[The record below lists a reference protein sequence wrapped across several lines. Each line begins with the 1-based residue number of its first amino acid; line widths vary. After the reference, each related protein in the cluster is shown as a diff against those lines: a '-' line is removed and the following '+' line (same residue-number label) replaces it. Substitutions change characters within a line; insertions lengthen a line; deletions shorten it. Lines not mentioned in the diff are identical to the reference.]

1 MPTTPTNVAPTQAA
15 NSSAPAN
22 GEAQQANSP
31 LEATGQLAGQSTA
44 QTKSKPA
51 GQASDVAAKPTAGD
65 VALGDKAKPAAE
77 VAAEA
82 KSAAPTT
89 ALEAIKAIDLLALP
103 RIKEKRMMESSP
115 TYVYY
120 SAEGTLASADAFY
133 QAELGS
139 KGWKELPAF
148 SPATE
153 SYADRSFEK
162 NGFVIRVSLSV
173 GSTQGELGVMLANLG
188 NVDVRKLPKMA
199 DADTGNIPSS
209 QVNATHKTE
218 KSIPE
223 VADTLGGQLLSQGWQ
238 PYADFHET
246 PMDVPHYRS
255 LRFRKEA
262 VRINLGIVRN
272 PQNPADKTTV
282 FYHAEFVTPFDI
294 PTSDSKQPLK
304 LDMSFNRAAF
314 ETSTSRAD
322 LVALLKKD
330 AERFGWKLDKVEEF
344 ASGDIHGLPIETASQ
359 TYLVARLVESG
370 GKYSAWIEK
379 SAKPTEVTQ
388 GETESVVVN
397 EPKSTTETTQP
408 ASEPKTSQAFKDME
422 AEVDATIQA
431 ELSKA
436 LGSLKGTSPKGN
448 MNIAEL
454 KGMADQ
460 ITKSLG
466 NLDDQSTEDPSDDA
480 DESNKP
486 KKNPFDVA
494 EDKVELTAADKAI
507 ATTVCKIKYGT
518 KSIELRNAACYVI
531 TEYDRPTKCI
541 VLSEG
546 TLNVDRLTRSLLKEG
561 EPVHVMNVSEG
572 FKGMMDIRVSES
584 STMVNVSFDGASI
597 ATNSNIQ
604 SDVKYRD
611 GKLVG
616 RVKTTEPIEVGGQLM
631 EFTVEINQPV
641 IKPDW
646 STRNSTEAQKLYA
659 DSTKDVLV
667 PENCNSYSYEG
678 SKYNMKIDA
687 SIEAPLQLVEAFYNE
702 QLGKQGWK
710 HISASGAKPAR
721 YGQKDQE
728 MELGLEADGKSTKI
742 AISLR
747 NSAAAKADAMIPPT
761 GKAMLLLGN
770 MSEADIQMTIGGKTH
785 SVKPSMGS
793 DPKDATRVIVEPG
806 KVKIEVKS
814 TGSAK
819 TTTMNADVVAGS
831 TWGVIFATDFQD
843 VLRMY

>member
-15 NSSAPAN
+15 NSSAPSSA
-22 GEAQQANSP
+22 ETT
-31 LEATGQLAGQSTA
+31 EQLASQSTA
-44 QTKSKPA
+44 TSKPA

-65 VALGDKAKPAAE
+65 NALASNAKPAAE
-77 VAAEA
+77 VAAEV

-162 NGFVIRVSLSV
+162 NGFVVRVSLSV
-173 GSTQGELGVMLANLG
+173 GSSQGELGVMLANLG
-188 NVDVRKLPKMA
+188 NVDVRKLPKMS

-209 QVNATHKTE
+209 PVNATHKTE

-223 VADTLGGQLLSQGWQ
+223 VADTLGKELLNQGWQ

-294 PTSDSKQPLK
+294 PKSDSKQPLK

-330 AERFGWKLDKVEEF
+330 AERFGWKLDKTKDF

-379 SAKPTEVTQ
+379 STKPTEAAQVQ
-388 GETESVVVN
+388 TESVAVN
-397 EPKSTTETTQP
+397 EPKSTTETTEP

-454 KGMADQ
+454 KGMANQ

-466 NLDDQSTEDPSDDA
+466 NLDDQSNDDPSDDDA
-480 DESNKP
+480 EESKKS

-494 EDKVELTAADKAI
+494 EDKVDLTAADQAI
-507 ATTVCKIKYGT
+507 STTVCKIKYGT

-531 TEYDRPTKCI
+531 NEYDRPTKCI

-546 TLNVDRLTRSLLKEG
+546 TLNVDKLTRSLLKEG

-604 SDVKYRD
+604 SDVKYHN

-659 DSTKDVLV
+659 DSTKEVLI
-667 PENCNSYSYEG
+667 PEDCNNYSTEG
-678 SKYNMKIDA
+678 SKYSKKIEA
-687 SIEAPLQLVEAFYNE
+687 SIEASLQHVEAFYNE

-710 HISASGAKPAR
+710 LISAAGAKPAR
-721 YGQKDQE
+721 YSQKDQE

-747 NSAAAKADAMIPPT
+747 NSAAAKADAMIPPA
-761 GKAMLLLGN
+761 GKALLLLGN
-770 MSEADIQMTIGGKTH
+770 MSEVDIQMTIGGKTH
-785 SVKPSMGS
+785 RVKPSMGN

-819 TTTMNADVVAGS
+819 TTAMNADVVAGS
-831 TWGVIFATDFQD
+831 TWGVIYDTDFQD

>member
-1 MPTTPTNVAPTQAA
+1 MPTTPANVAPTQAA
-15 NSSAPAN
+15 NGSAPAN
-22 GEAQQANSP
+22 AES
-31 LEATGQLAGQSTA
+31 QSS
-44 QTKSKPA
+44 SKPTD
-51 GQASDVAAKPTAGD
+51 QTSDVAAKPTAGD
-65 VALGDKAKPAAE
+65 VALGDNAPASKVNPAAE
-77 VAAEA
+77 VATEV
-82 KSAAPTT
+82 KVAAPTT
-89 ALEAIKAIDLLALP
+89 AWEAIKVIDLLALP
-103 RIKEKRMMESSP
+103 RIKEKRMMESGP

-120 SAEGTLASADAFY
+120 SAEGTLASTDAFY
-133 QAELGS
+133 QAELGA

-162 NGFVIRVSLSV
+162 NGFVVRVSISV
-173 GSTQGELGVMLANLG
+173 GSSQGELGVMLASLG

-209 QVNATHKTE
+209 PVNATHKTE

-223 VADTLGGQLLSQGWQ
+223 VADTLGKELLNQGWQ

-246 PMDVPHYRS
+246 PIDVPHYRS

-282 FYHAEFVTPFDI
+282 FYHAEYVTPFDI

-304 LDMSFNRAAF
+304 LDMFSSRAAF
-314 ETSTSRAD
+314 EASTSRAD
-322 LVALLKKD
+322 LVELLKKD
-330 AERFGWKLDKVEEF
+330 AERFGWKLDKTEEF

-379 SAKPTEVTQ
+379 SAKPTESKPT
-388 GETESVVVN
+388 ETDSVAMN
-397 EPKSTTETTQP
+397 EPKSTSETTQSATQP
-408 ASEPKTSQAFKDME
+408 ATQTATQPATNQAFNDVQ
-422 AEVDATIQA
+422 AEVDAVIQS

-436 LGSLKGTSPKGN
+436 LGSLKGTPSKGN

-454 KGMADQ
+454 KGMADK

-466 NLDDQSTEDPSDDA
+466 NLDDQSKEDSSDDA
-480 DESNKP
+480 EESNKS
-486 KKNPFDVA
+486 KENPFDVA
-494 EDKVELTAADKAI
+494 EDKVELTAAEKAI
-507 ATTVCKIKYGT
+507 TTTVCKIKYGT

-531 TEYDRPTKCI
+531 NEYDRPTKCI
-541 VLSEG
+541 LLSEG
-546 TLNVDRLTRSLLKEG
+546 TLNVDKLTRSLLKEG
-561 EPVHVMNVSEG
+561 EPVHVMEVSEG

-584 STMVNVSFDGASI
+584 STMVNVSYDGASI
-597 ATNSNIQ
+597 ATNSKIQ

-616 RVKTTEPIEVGGQLM
+616 RVKSTEPIEVGGQFM
-631 EFTVEINQPV
+631 EFTVEINLPV

-659 DSTKDVLV
+659 DSSKDVLV
-667 PENCNSYSYEG
+667 PENCNNYSAEG
-678 SKYNMKIDA
+678 SKYSKKVEA
-687 SIEAPLQLVEAFYNE
+687 SIEASLQLVEAFYNE

-710 HISASGAKPAR
+710 LISASGAKPAR

-747 NSAAAKADAMIPPT
+747 NSAAAKADAMIPPA

-819 TTTMNADVVAGS
+819 TTTMNAEVIAGS
-831 TWGVIFATDFQD
+831 TWGVIYDTDFQD

>member
-1 MPTTPTNVAPTQAA
+1 M
-15 NSSAPAN
+15 SS
-22 GEAQQANSP
+22 S
-31 LEATGQLAGQSTA
+31 
-44 QTKSKPA
+44 
-51 GQASDVAAKPTAGD
+51 
-65 VALGDKAKPAAE
+65 
-77 VAAEA
+77 
-82 KSAAPTT
+82 
-89 ALEAIKAIDLLALP
+89 
-103 RIKEKRMMESSP
+103 
-115 TYVYY
+115 
-120 SAEGTLASADAFY
+120 
-133 QAELGS
+133 
-139 KGWKELPAF
+139 
-148 SPATE
+148 
-153 SYADRSFEK
+153 
-162 NGFVIRVSLSV
+162 
-173 GSTQGELGVMLANLG
+173 
-188 NVDVRKLPKMA
+188 
-199 DADTGNIPSS
+199 
-209 QVNATHKTE
+209 
-218 KSIPE
+218 
-223 VADTLGGQLLSQGWQ
+223 
-238 PYADFHET
+238 
-246 PMDVPHYRS
+246 
-255 LRFRKEA
+255 
-262 VRINLGIVRN
+262 
-272 PQNPADKTTV
+272 
-282 FYHAEFVTPFDI
+282 
-294 PTSDSKQPLK
+294 
-304 LDMSFNRAAF
+304 RAAF

-330 AERFGWKLDKVEEF
+330 AERFGWKLNKTEEF
-344 ASGDIHGLPIETASQ
+344 ASGDIHGVPIETALQ

-370 GKYSAWIEK
+370 GKYSAWIER
-379 SAKPTEVTQ
+379 SAKPTESKPA
-388 GETESVVVN
+388 ETDSVAVKES
-397 EPKSTTETTQP
+397 KSTSEATQP
-408 ASEPKTSQAFKDME
+408 ATQPATNQAFNDVQ
-422 AEVDATIQA
+422 AEVDAAIQA

-436 LGSLKGTSPKGN
+436 LGSLKGSSTKSN

-466 NLDDQSTEDPSDDA
+466 NLDDQSKEDPSDDA
-480 DESNKP
+480 EVSNKT

-507 ATTVCKIKYGT
+507 TTTVCKIKYGT

-531 TEYDRPTKCI
+531 NEYDRPTKCI
-541 VLSEG
+541 LLSEG
-546 TLNVDRLTRSLLKEG
+546 TLNVDKLTRGLLKEG

-616 RVKTTEPIEVGGQLM
+616 RVKNTEPIEVGGQLM

-646 STRNSTEAQKLYA
+646 STRNSTETQKLYV
-659 DSTKDVLV
+659 DSSKDVLI
-667 PENCNSYSYEG
+667 PENCNNYSAEG
-678 SKYNMKIDA
+678 SKYSKKIEA

-710 HISASGAKPAR
+710 LITAAGAKPAR

-747 NSAAAKADAMIPPT
+747 NSAAAKADAMIPPA

-831 TWGVIFATDFQD
+831 TWGVIFDTDFQD